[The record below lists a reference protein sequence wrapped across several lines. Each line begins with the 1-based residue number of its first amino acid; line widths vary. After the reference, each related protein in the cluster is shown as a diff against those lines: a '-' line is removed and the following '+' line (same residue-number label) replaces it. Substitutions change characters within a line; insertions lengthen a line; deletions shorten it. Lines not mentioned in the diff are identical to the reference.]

1 MSVSAT
7 TIAAPTA
14 SAYAI
19 ASGSKNAPGRP
30 SMTATGTIASSAISV
45 A

>member
-7 TIAAPTA
+7 TIAAATA
-14 SAYAI
+14 SAYEST
-19 ASGSKNAPGRP
+19 SGSKNAPGRP
-30 SMTATGTIASSAISV
+30 SMTAIGTIASSAISV